1 MSTVKCK
8 NDIVS
13 EIKENIEASVLVVA
27 ANCRGLTSNKTNA
40 FRVKLRDSGAIA
52 KVYKNTLMRLAFKE
66 LSISYPDD
74 LLIGPTLLIHTR
86 EDVVSLSKAI
96 VGYLKESDAVSI
108 KGGLLQKSYVDEAG
122 IRNLATLPSKEELI
136 AKTVSMIKSPI
147 TGFVL
152 GVSSPLRGLVAV
164 LKQIEI
170 KKQEA

>member
-13 EIKENIEASVLVVA
+13 EIKENIEASDLVVA

-40 FRVKLRDSGAIA
+40 FRVKLRDSGASA

-66 LSISYPDD
+66 LSISYPND

-96 VGYLKESDAVSI
+96 VGYLKESDSVSI

-122 IRNLATLPSKEELI
+122 IKNLATLPSKEELI

-147 TGFVL
+147 TGFVS